1 MRTTPLTLKQRT
13 SYALPITDRS
23 AVAVTAITL
32 RKPLDRREA
41 QLRAELAA
49 AKARLAEIDAA
60 AQAAAEAERA
70 KEQAALAE
78 AARIGRETTARA
90 AREARI
96 REAPG
101 FCEVDGLAAFRA
113 KLGLNRH
120 TTRVVI
126 TGSTVSIKDL
136 A

>member
-13 SYALPITDRS
+13 SYALPTTDRS
-23 AVAVTAITL
+23 AVAGTAITL
-32 RKPLDRREA
+32 RKPLDREA

-78 AARIGRETTARA
+78 AARIGRETIARA
-90 AREARI
+90 AREERI

-101 FCEVDGLAAFRA
+101 FREVDGLAAFRA
-113 KLGLNRH
+113 KLGINRH

>member
-1 MRTTPLTLKQRT
+1 MRTTTLTLKQRT
-13 SYALPITDRS
+13 SFALPATDRI
-23 AVAVTAITL
+23 AVAATAITL
-32 RKPLDRREA
+32 RKPLDREA

-78 AARIGRETTARA
+78 AARIGRETIARA

-126 TGSTVSIKDL
+126 TGSTVIIKDL